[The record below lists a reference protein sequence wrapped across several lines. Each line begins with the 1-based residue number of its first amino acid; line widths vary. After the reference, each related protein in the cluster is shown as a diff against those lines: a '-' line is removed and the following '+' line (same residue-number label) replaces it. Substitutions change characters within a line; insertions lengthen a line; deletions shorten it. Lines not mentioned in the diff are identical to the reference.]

1 MTTAEVFVSAIFSP
15 FLIYSRNPLLTST
28 FPFPHTSRSKSACQD
43 YFKKGPAVSIGP
55 LSGEPNRPEIDLDY
69 TYTPNNDQPALQQTP
84 KKKGK
89 KGAAAAQAYEE
100 PPSPPRARRKSA
112 QKAADGFR
120 KEAEERDALIAA
132 RLAREAAAAL
142 IKEED
147 GEANLVEEEK
157 PLAPRRDGFD
167 EEGEVKRIQ
176 MLEARLAMFGK
187 PVAGPSSGGSGAKRV
202 HDDDAYNPK
211 TEEDEFWGGKKVK
224 LE

>member
-1 MTTAEVFVSAIFSP
+1 VFALSL
-15 FLIYSRNPLLTST
+15 LIST
-28 FPFPHTSRSKSACQD
+28 FPFPPVLHSKAACQD

-55 LSGEPNRPEIDLDY
+55 VSGEPNRPEIDLDY

-120 KEAEERDALIAA
+120 KEAEERDALVAA

-147 GEANLVEEEK
+147 GEADLIEEK

-167 EEGEVKRIQ
+167 EDGEVKRIQ
-176 MLEARLAMFGK
+176 MLEARLAMFDA
-187 PVAGPSSGGSGAKRV
+187 PVAGPSSGGGGAKRG
-202 HDDDAYNPK
+202 HDDDAYSPK
-211 TEEDEFWGGKKVK
+211 TEEDDFWGGKKVK